1 MPAATAFL
9 IDGPSADASGMETT
23 SSGRILVHRGVDQL
37 GHRDHVEGLGGAVL
51 DADAGLLAG
60 GDDSV
65 FDHRPEGIVGLAVR
79 DDNDADVVGGDG
91 RRREGRSDDECRR
104 RGDGRFDQA
113 FHAISSFMGDI
124 ALRKAPSPD

>member
-23 SSGRILVHRGVDQL
+23 SSSWILVDCGVDQL
-37 GHRDHVEGLGGAVL
+37 RHGDHVEGLGSAVL
-51 DADAGLLAG
+51 DADAGVLGA
-60 GDDSV
+60 GDDAV
-65 FDHRPEGIVGLAVR
+65 LDHRPERIVGLAVR

-104 RGDGRFDQA
+104 RSDGRFDQA